1 LNEEK
6 GVNIKMRKLPEQ
18 LVGAALVILVSVLF
32 NSIGYAAESTAD
44 AKYEG
49 LTKESWTDLALK
61 YPEPYFEQD
70 EKAALSPEI
79 LANWWSVM
87 QDDTLTRLITL
98 SLQQNKDLLSA
109 RARVNEARAALGI
122 SKATLLPW
130 LDANGSWTRTD
141 TSENSPYTGLRGFHT
156 DYKLGMDASWEI
168 DVFGRQRENVRA
180 ASASL
185 QAEHASLYANW
196 VTLSS
201 EVAMNYISL
210 RALQERLD
218 IVKEQV
224 KSQEKSIELLQTRRD
239 AGLISDLP
247 LAQAIY
253 TLQQTQAEIPELKT
267 SISETMN
274 RLAIL
279 TGSLPGSLQATL
291 QKNSGLPDINP
302 QLYAAIPADSLR
314 QRPDIHAAERK
325 LAAQLAKTKAA
336 KGDLKPKFSLFG
348 SLGWE
353 SENSGSLI
361 SIGSKGFSI
370 GPQIS
375 LPIFHAGAIHRNID
389 VQTEK
394 EKEYF
399 ADYENTVLQAVAEVR
414 NSLTGLSQERER
426 KEALQKGTKSAKDAL
441 ELAQNSYENGLTD
454 YHDVLD
460 AQRNLL
466 KLQNDYV
473 VSKGQELTDLVQLF
487 KAMGGG
493 WSPLENDE
501 INNSNIKNAEKVRKQ

>member
-1 LNEEK
+1 
-6 GVNIKMRKLPEQ
+6 MRKLPEQ

-218 IVKEQV
+218 IVK
-224 KSQEKSIELLQTRRD
+224 
-239 AGLISDLP
+239 
-247 LAQAIY
+247 
-253 TLQQTQAEIPELKT
+253 
-267 SISETMN
+267 
-274 RLAIL
+274 
-279 TGSLPGSLQATL
+279 
-291 QKNSGLPDINP
+291 
-302 QLYAAIPADSLR
+302 
-314 QRPDIHAAERK
+314 
-325 LAAQLAKTKAA
+325 
-336 KGDLKPKFSLFG
+336 
-348 SLGWE
+348 
-353 SENSGSLI
+353 
-361 SIGSKGFSI
+361 
-370 GPQIS
+370 
-375 LPIFHAGAIHRNID
+375 
-389 VQTEK
+389 
-394 EKEYF
+394 
-399 ADYENTVLQAVAEVR
+399 
-414 NSLTGLSQERER
+414 
-426 KEALQKGTKSAKDAL
+426 
-441 ELAQNSYENGLTD
+441 
-454 YHDVLD
+454 
-460 AQRNLL
+460 
-466 KLQNDYV
+466 
-473 VSKGQELTDLVQLF
+473 
-487 KAMGGG
+487 
-493 WSPLENDE
+493 
-501 INNSNIKNAEKVRKQ
+501 

>member
-1 LNEEK
+1 
-6 GVNIKMRKLPEQ
+6 M
-18 LVGAALVILVSVLF
+18 
-32 NSIGYAAESTAD
+32 
-44 AKYEG
+44 
-49 LTKESWTDLALK
+49 
-61 YPEPYFEQD
+61 
-70 EKAALSPEI
+70 
-79 LANWWSVM
+79 
-87 QDDTLTRLITL
+87 
-98 SLQQNKDLLSA
+98 
-109 RARVNEARAALGI
+109 
-122 SKATLLPW
+122 
-130 LDANGSWTRTD
+130 
-141 TSENSPYTGLRGFHT
+141 
-156 DYKLGMDASWEI
+156 
-168 DVFGRQRENVRA
+168 
-180 ASASL
+180 
-185 QAEHASLYANW
+185 
-196 VTLSS
+196 
-201 EVAMNYISL
+201 
-210 RALQERLD
+210 
-218 IVKEQV
+218 
-224 KSQEKSIELLQTRRD
+224 QTRRD

-426 KEALQKGTKSAKDAL
+426 KEALQKGTKSAQDAL